1 MKKKVVR
8 KSPGTAASKRPAP
21 LRRKAGS
28 KMEWDVCELFAG
40 VGGFRI
46 GLEKSGWKVKFSSQ
60 WEPGTKKQHASDCY
74 VRHFGPA
81 GHSNEDIATVTAK
94 LPKDQKALPDHDLL
108 VGGFPCQDYSVAT
121 TQAKGIAGKKGV
133 LWWEIHKILTHKQ
146 PRYVLLENVDRLL
159 LSPTLQRGRDFA
171 VILACM
177 RDLGYAVEWR
187 VINAAEYGFPQKRR
201 RTFIFGVRIDTEL
214 GEQMLGAWK
223 KTQLL
228 DQSGFFA
235 RIFPVEPTLIA
246 GGGIPFNQS
255 LQQVSDTFN
264 MRFGNAGLMVP
275 SPNGEATIWTH
286 KTVPAPVAAGT
297 LGSILVKGAPEE
309 FYVDQKSLRLK
320 GGDRNNWE
328 YVKGSKSEERT
339 AKTGFKYHYTEGG
352 IPFPDALDKPS
363 RTILTGDGNRR
374 PNRISHIIQDPWT
387 QRYRVLTPVEME
399 RLNGFPDNW
408 TEGMPTT
415 RRYFCMGNALVVGL
429 IERMAKHLRKT
440 VESVAKGKRIIENVE
455 TERAVA

>member
-1 MKKKVVR
+1 MPTKLASRKTPKKKAP
-8 KSPGTAASKRPAP
+8 KGAA
-21 LRRKAGS
+21 LGRRKGA

-60 WEPGTKKQHASDCY
+60 WEPGSKKQHASDCY
-74 VRHFGPA
+74 VRHFGPE

-94 LPKDQKALPDHDLL
+94 LPKDRKAIPDHDLL

-159 LSPTLQRGRDFA
+159 LSPSSQRGRDFA

-201 RTFIFGVRIDTEL
+201 RTFIFGVRTDTEL
-214 GEQMLGAWK
+214 GEQMLGSWK

-228 DQSGFFA
+228 DKSGFFA
-235 RIFPVEPTLIA
+235 RIFKVEPTLTA

-275 SPNGEATIWTH
+275 NPNGEATIWTH
-286 KTVPAPVAAGT
+286 KTVPVPVAPGT
-297 LGSILVKGAPEE
+297 LRSVLVKDAPDE
-309 FYVDQKSLRLK
+309 FYVDQKSLNMR
-320 GGDRNNWE
+320 GEDRNNWE

-387 QRYRVLTPVEME
+387 ERYRVLTPVEME

-408 TEGMPTT
+408 TEGMPTSK
-415 RRYFCMGNALVVGL
+415 RYFCMGNALVVGL
-429 IERMAKHLRKT
+429 IKEMAKELRKT
-440 VESVAKGKRIIENVE
+440 VEAAKKGKQYIEAAEKV
-455 TERAVA
+455 RVAA